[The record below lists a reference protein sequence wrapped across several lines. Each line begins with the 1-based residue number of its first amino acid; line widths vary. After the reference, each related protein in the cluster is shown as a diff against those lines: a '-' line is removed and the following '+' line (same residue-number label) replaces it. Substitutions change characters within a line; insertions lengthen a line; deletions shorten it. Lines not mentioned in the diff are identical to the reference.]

1 MKDWVAKD
9 ECKYFE
15 AKEDFMPKII
25 KFKTENDRVVEFLE
39 ELIKEVKTHN
49 IDNVLVACKDIK
61 GEAIFTGYCNL
72 SMGEKQELLGHIQ
85 IDIVKDMIN
94 QNYVTP

>member
-1 MKDWVAKD
+1 
-9 ECKYFE
+9 
-15 AKEDFMPKII
+15 MPKII

-49 IDNVLVACKDIK
+49 INNVLVACKDIK
-61 GEAIFTGYCNL
+61 GEAILTGYCNL